1 MTKKIIGQ
9 GAGQFA
15 PTSQF
20 EFLNELAK
28 PMKPPASELQA
39 PMQPKAPDTPE
50 EPGFQAPE
58 AAKSASYQTNKFVKS
73 EKRKES
79 TTTAYL
85 MDRQIVQELRVYAVN
100 HRISASKIV
109 NDLVAGFLAGQR
121 KK

>member
-39 PMQPKAPDTPE
+39 PKQPKAPNA
-50 EPGFQAPE
+50 PGFQAPE